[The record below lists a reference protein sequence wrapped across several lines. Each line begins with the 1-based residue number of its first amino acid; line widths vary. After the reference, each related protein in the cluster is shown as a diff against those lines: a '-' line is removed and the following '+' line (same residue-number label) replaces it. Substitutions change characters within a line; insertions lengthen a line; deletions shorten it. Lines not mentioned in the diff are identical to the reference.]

1 MDILHKPA
9 MTAEMQQKI
18 QEAGVIA
25 VLVIDE
31 VRHAVPVV
39 KALLKGG
46 VKAIEL
52 TLRTPAAYEAAR
64 VIKREVPEMLL
75 GFGTVIT
82 KEQVRMAVEHGCQTL
97 KYFPAETSGG
107 MTNLKSMV
115 APYQYLGLK
124 FIPLGGLNVVNS
136 EAYFASPLISAIGGS
151 WIAKR
156 SLIQAEDWET
166 ITANATAVM
175 TVMKQVRKG

>member
-1 MDILHKPA
+1 V
-9 MTAEMQQKI
+9 QK
-18 QEAGVIA
+18 A
-25 VLVIDE
+25 VAIGADFAVAPGCNVEIIDE
-31 VRHAVPVV
+31 ARRLGLNFGPGIMTPSEIEQAV
-39 KALLKGG
+39 A
-46 VKAIEL
+46 
-52 TLRTPAAYEAAR
+52 
-64 VIKREVPEMLL
+64 
-75 GFGTVIT
+75 
-82 KEQVRMAVEHGCQTL
+82 HGCQTL
-97 KYFPAETSGG
+97 KYFPAETSGS
-107 MTNLKSMV
+107 MPNLTSMV